1 MCFVLTKRQLE
12 IIDVAMGI
20 IVEEGA
26 QKLTIRKVATEV
38 GVSEPAIYRHFA
50 SKHDLL
56 VKLLEHLQRSILPV
70 FATLQIESPNFSDA
84 IEIFL
89 TTLFSNIESNPAY
102 ALFVFTE
109 EAFHADNAL
118 RPLLLH
124 MLTTM
129 LQLFET
135 SVVTFQTSG
144 ACRRDLSAQQL
155 AKTMLGTIRL
165 TVTQWH
171 LQERSSPL
179 IQQAR
184 PLAEIFTKI
193 SKS

>member
-1 MCFVLTKRQLE
+1 MLTKRQKE
-12 IIDVAMGI
+12 IIDVAMRI

-26 QKLTIRKVATEV
+26 QKLTIRKVAAIV

-56 VKLLEHLQRSILPV
+56 VKLLEHLQQSILPV
-70 FATLQIESPNFSDA
+70 FITLQVESLDFRHA
-84 IEIFL
+84 IETFI

-109 EAFHADNAL
+109 EAFHADNEL

-129 LQLFET
+129 LKLFEA
-135 SVVTFQTSG
+135 SLAEFQANG
-144 ACRRDLSAQQL
+144 ECRTDLSAQEL
-155 AKTMLGTIRL
+155 AQTMLGTIRL

-171 LQERSSPL
+171 LQERSAPL
-179 IQQAR
+179 IEQAQ
-184 PLAEIFTKI
+184 PLAGIFTKI
-193 SKS
+193 SKSQ